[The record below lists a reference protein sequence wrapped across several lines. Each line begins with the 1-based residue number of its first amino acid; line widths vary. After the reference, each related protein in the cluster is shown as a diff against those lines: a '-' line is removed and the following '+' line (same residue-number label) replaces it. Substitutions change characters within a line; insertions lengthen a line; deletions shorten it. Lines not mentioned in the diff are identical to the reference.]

1 MLHDESERT
10 KEEEEE
16 EEEMED
22 TDKLLKNLEEIPDLD
37 QLEISDLLEKQKKV
51 SKALS
56 STMIKDV
63 SHNKLP
69 APRETKNKIFEGI
82 KRNDPCKNFYISC
95 YRYKSNDQYCKYQ
108 YVNIF

>member
-63 SHNKLP
+63 PPNKLP

-82 KRNDPCKNFYISC
+82 NRNDPCNIFYISC
-95 YRYKSNDQYCKYQ
+95 YRCKSND
-108 YVNIF
+108 